1 MENYNQNQIDYDI
14 AKSRV
19 NSIKRFYIS
28 LAFFILFSAIWVV
41 KDFIKINFYDFNPV
55 GRTHWIF
62 WIWGAFL
69 AVRAVKLFIFDTNWE
84 RKMISKELKK

>member
-1 MENYNQNQIDYDI
+1 MKNLTQNQIDYDI

-19 NSIKRFYIS
+19 SSIKRFYIS
-28 LAFFILFSAIWVV
+28 LAFFILVSAIWIV
-41 KDFIKINFYDFNPV
+41 KDLIKFNFHDFNPF
-55 GRTHWIF
+55 GRTHFIF

-84 RKMISKELKK
+84 RKMISKELKN